1 VNIINSYARGYLVRR
16 LMRTE
21 RVITLKKIYK
31 EALQYMLKLH
41 VDAPLNLA
49 EVNFLH
55 RLQLQV
61 IAKFYN
67 ARRLHFFL
75 IPFKDFSSSNSNNN
89 FTSLHLTSV
98 TQRL

>member
-1 VNIINSYARGYLVRR
+1 MNIINAYTRGYLARR

-31 EALQYMLKLH
+31 EALQCMLKLH

-61 IAKFYN
+61 TNYCFV
-67 ARRLHFFL
+67 
-75 IPFKDFSSSNSNNN
+75 FSST
-89 FTSLHLTSV
+89 FGKYEEYV
-98 TQRL
+98 

>member
-1 VNIINSYARGYLVRR
+1 MNIINAYTRGYLVRR

-31 EALQYMLKLH
+31 EALQCMLKLH

-49 EVNFLH
+49 EVDFLH

-61 IAKFYN
+61 IAPK
-67 ARRLHFFL
+67 
-75 IPFKDFSSSNSNNN
+75 I
-89 FTSLHLTSV
+89 V
-98 TQRL
+98 

>member
-1 VNIINSYARGYLVRR
+1 MNIINAYVRGYLVRR

-21 RVITLKKIYK
+21 HVIILKNIYK
-31 EALQYMLKLH
+31 EALQCMLKLH

-61 IAKFYN
+61 ITISY
-67 ARRLHFFL
+67 LLL
-75 IPFKDFSSSNSNNN
+75 I
-89 FTSLHLTSV
+89 
-98 TQRL
+98 